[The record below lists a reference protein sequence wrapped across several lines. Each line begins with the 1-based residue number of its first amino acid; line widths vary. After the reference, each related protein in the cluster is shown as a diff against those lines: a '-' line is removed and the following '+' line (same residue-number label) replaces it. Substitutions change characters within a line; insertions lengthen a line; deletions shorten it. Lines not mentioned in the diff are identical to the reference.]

1 MKTKSIFLL
10 LTVICALCACQ
21 KQNQAKQY
29 SDELNCEAVT
39 CVTNDVVNWQ
49 IREFYNMAGTRR
61 KFTSADMSWEN
72 AIFLSAVCEWSWQQG
87 DTVAQKWV
95 RDIAKK
101 NDYQLLAGS
110 VHVYHADHAAAGMLY
125 ADLYD
130 QDGNINNLHNTVAR
144 LQFIKNNPSQCNLY
158 SDIADK
164 TYYYKQRWS
173 WCDALFMAPP
183 TYARI
188 AQIWNDPSLLE
199 FMDREYHATTD
210 YLLDTAYNFYYR
222 DSNYFNKKEAN
233 GKPVFWGRGQGWVI
247 AGLARMIPYLPEDWS
262 GRQYYIDLYKKM
274 IAALVSVQSPE
285 GHWYVTMLDP
295 ESYPTPEMSST
306 GFITYALWWGLNE
319 GLLDEATYLE
329 PATKGWQALVRAVQ
343 PDGMLGYVQAVG
355 EKPEHITADMTEVYG
370 PAAMAFA
377 AMEVL
382 KWLDK

>member
-1 MKTKSIFLL
+1 MKTQTLVL
-10 LTVICALCACQ
+10 LCAAVWALTACQ
-21 KQNQAKQY
+21 TKTPAKQY
-29 SDELNCEAVT
+29 SEDLTVEAVT
-39 CVTNDVVNWQ
+39 EVTNDVVNWQ
-49 IREFYNMAGTRR
+49 VREYYNMNGTRR
-61 KFTSADMSWEN
+61 NYQSPDMSWEN
-72 AIFLSAVCEWSWQQG
+72 AIFLTSVCEWSWLQG
-87 DTVAQKWV
+87 DTINQKWV
-95 RDIAKK
+95 RDIATK

-130 QDGNINNLHNTVAR
+130 LDGNINHLHNTVAR
-144 LQFIKNNPSQCNLY
+144 LQFIKNNPSQCKLY
-158 SDIADK
+158 SDNADK

-188 AQIWNDPSLLE
+188 AQIWKDPSLLE

-319 GLLDEATYLE
+319 GLM
-329 PATKGWQALVRAVQ
+329 VRKVRTSSLSQ
-343 PDGMLGYVQAVG
+343 LRLQVS
-355 EKPEHITADMTEVYG
+355 
-370 PAAMAFA
+370 
-377 AMEVL
+377 VL
-382 KWLDK
+382 LWVRSQMHASPL